1 MNRPVPAY
9 VYKIAVAPPPK
20 PLPHTLPLS
29 ELDQKDGFI
38 HLSNASQT
46 PITSSQ
52 FFSSCNTLYLLKI
65 SSVVAKEEGSVFKW
79 VDEGQTGCVHL
90 DGGNGGIGEFGRL
103 GLGTV
108 VDVAEWKRGEGQKW
122 DDKEV
127 IDSLNGWLKDSE

>member
-1 MNRPVPAY
+1 MDRPVPTY
-9 VYKIAVAPPPK
+9 VYKIAVSPPPS

-29 ELDQKDGFI
+29 ELDQTDGFI

-46 PITSSQ
+46 PVTSSQ
-52 FFSSCNTLYLLKI
+52 FFSSERTLYLLRV
-65 SSVVAKEEGSVFKW
+65 SSVVAKEEGSIFKW

-90 DGGNGGIGEFGRL
+90 YGGNGVKGEFSRL

-108 VDVAEWKRGEGQKW
+108 VDVAEWKRGEGQGW

-127 IDSLNGWLKDSE
+127 IDSLNGWLKDSK